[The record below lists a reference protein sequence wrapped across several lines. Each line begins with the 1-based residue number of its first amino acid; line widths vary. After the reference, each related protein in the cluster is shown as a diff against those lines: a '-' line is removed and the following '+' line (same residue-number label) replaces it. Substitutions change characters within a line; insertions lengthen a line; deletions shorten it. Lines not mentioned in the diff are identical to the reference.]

1 MLAVAVCVGVVL
13 AGVYLLLTPDAAD
26 LAVFA
31 WMFVALGAI
40 GAVANLV
47 LRARTRRARPDPATG
62 RRS

>member
-1 MLAVAVCVGVVL
+1 MLAVTVCVGVVL

-31 WMFVALGAI
+31 WMFVVLGAL

-47 LRARTRRARPDPATG
+47 LRARTRRARPGPATG